1 MRSAPRPV
9 QAAAAEPAPQVTTDP
24 SDALKYRLLFD
35 NSPDG
40 LLLLDLETLIPS
52 EFNDALLR
60 MLGYSRAEFAA
71 RPVSDYVPEEFRA
84 AFAEH
89 IARLIATGSD
99 DFECFVRCADGTM
112 NEVHA
117 RCVLFEIQGRKWSQ
131 SIIRDV
137 TAQKNQAREAR
148 ERERQLRLA
157 VDLARLS
164 MDDWDIASGRM
175 TSYRYASSDPRPT
188 VRELTYDEF
197 LSRIHPVDR
206 ERVRAAAAHSLLTGQ
221 QYREVF
227 RYNASDGEEHWL
239 MSQGGVEMD
248 VHGNAVRMG
257 GATVDVTALYR
268 TQAALR
274 ESERRFERM
283 ADLAPVL
290 MWVSGPDGA
299 CSYFNQTWLSFTGL
313 TLAQA
318 AGWGWLDCV
327 HPADAG
333 RWQSMRDHGGSM
345 AQQRSAFRAEF
356 RLRRAD
362 GKYRWIDAQ
371 GAPRFDADGGFLGYV
386 GCGVD
391 VTDRAE
397 AEIEIGEWKARYDAA
412 ARASGQ
418 VLYDWDRAT
427 NHIIWSSAT
436 QDVFGY
442 SPAQLRTRED
452 WVAKVHPE
460 DRHRLDQGLDE
471 FLVGENPE
479 PSSYRV
485 MRPDGSHVMIE
496 ARRLALRNAEGTITR
511 VIGFLTDITER
522 RRLEREVIEVANR
535 EQVRIGNDLHDGLGQ
550 ELTGIALMMKSISS
564 QALAGYPQLAAELAT
579 VTDLVSHAVASCR
592 SLAQGVSAYA
602 LERGG
607 LETALMELAQTS
619 RTVFGFGCTTSC
631 ARGLSRQLNEQQA
644 YQLYRIAQEAVSN
657 AAKHSGG
664 SKVDV
669 RLEADGPNV
678 RLVVTDDGHGARIDA
693 RGANGMGLRTM
704 RYRAGT
710 IGAQLRIAAADSGG
724 TCVTCT
730 LKLDTPAACA
740 PRSSRRK
747 AR

>member
-1 MRSAPRPV
+1 MKNATSV
-9 QAAAAEPAPQVTTDP
+9 QATVPTPEADATPDH

-35 NSPDG
+35 HSPDG
-40 LLLLDLETLIPS
+40 MLLLDLVTLLPT

-60 MLGYSRAEFAA
+60 MLGYSREEFAR
-71 RPVSDYVPEEFRA
+71 RPVSECVAQEFHA
-84 AFAEH
+84 PFAEH
-89 IARLIATGSD
+89 IERLIATGAD
-99 DFECFVRCADGTM
+99 DLECCVRCHDGSVL
-112 NEVHA
+112 EVHM
-117 RCVLFEIQGRKWSQ
+117 RCVLFETRGRKWSQ
-131 SIIRDV
+131 SIVRDI
-137 TAQKNQAREAR
+137 TAQKDQVRESR
-148 ERERQLRLA
+148 ERDRQLRLA
-157 VDLARLS
+157 VEVARLS

-175 TSYRYASSDPRPT
+175 TSRRYGGGSDPRPT
-188 VRELTYDEF
+188 VRELTYEEF
-197 LSRIHPVDR
+197 LSRIHPADR
-206 ERVRAAAAHSLLTGQ
+206 GRVRASAAHSLLTGQ

-227 RYNASDGEEHWL
+227 RYNASDGAEHWL

-248 VHGNAVRMG
+248 AHGNAVRMA
-257 GATVDVTALYR
+257 GATVDVTELYR

-299 CSYFNQTWLSFTGL
+299 CNYFNQTWLSFTGL

-333 RWQSMRDHGGSM
+333 RWQSMRDHGSSM
-345 AQQRSAFRAEF
+345 AQQRTAFRAEF

-371 GAPRFDADGGFLGYV
+371 GAPRSDADGGFLGYV

-418 VLYDWDRAT
+418 VLYDWDRST

-442 SPAQLRTRED
+442 SPAQLRTREE
-452 WVAKVHPE
+452 WVGKVHPE
-460 DRHRLDQGLDE
+460 DRHRLDQVLDE
-471 FLVGENPE
+471 FLLDENSGPE
-479 PSSYRV
+479 SYRV
-485 MRPDGSHVMIE
+485 VRPDGSHVTIE
-496 ARRLALRNAEGTITR
+496 ARRLGLRNAEGTITR

-564 QALAGYPQLAAELAT
+564 QALRACPQLAAELST

-619 RTVFGFGCTTSC
+619 RTVFGFGCTASC
-631 ARGLSRQLNEQQA
+631 ARGLSHRLNEQQA

-664 SKVDV
+664 SKVEV
-669 RLEADGPNV
+669 RLEAEGPNA
-678 RLVVTDDGHGARIDA
+678 RLVVTDDGAGAKIDVP
-693 RGANGMGLRTM
+693 GASGMGLRTM

-710 IGAQLRIAAADSGG
+710 IGAQLRIGAAANGG

-730 LKLDTPAACA
+730 LKLDTPAASA
-740 PRSSRRK
+740 PRTSRRK